1 MKKEQLFT
9 DLNDEQAEKVVGGV
23 GRDNNGKNGWGTP
36 GQPSAGH
43 GICGTGMFGIT
54 QAVHGRANV
63 FHVVKGAE
71 PPAGCSA

>member
-9 DLNDEQAEKVVGGV
+9 DLSDEQAEKVVGGV

-43 GICGTGMFGIT
+43 GICGTGMFGIA
-54 QAVHGRANV
+54 QEGHGPVNV
-63 FHVVKGAE
+63 FHVVKGE
-71 PPAGCSA
+71 NPPDGCTA